1 MKLDC
6 IFMNEKEQEER
17 AKVVKEALS
26 WQKTPY
32 RHMARVK
39 GAGADCLTFMACV
52 FENCGLIEKIEIPFY
67 SKDWMNHR
75 SAERY
80 VEGLLQYTK
89 EISTPPLP
97 GDIIVWKVGRCFS
110 HGALVIDY
118 PRIIHAQAGVG
129 VMQENA
135 ENAAWLTHEKN
146 GETRQRRV
154 FSYWGK

>member
-1 MKLDC
+1 
-6 IFMNEKEQEER
+6 MNQKEQAER
-17 AKVVKEALS
+17 NMVVKEALS

-52 FENCGLIEKIEIPFY
+52 FENCGLLNKIEIPYY

-80 VEGLLQYTK
+80 LEGLLKYTR
-89 EISTPPLP
+89 EIFTEPQQ
-97 GDIIVWKVGRCFS
+97 GDIILWKVGRCFS
-110 HGALVIDY
+110 HGAIVIDY
-118 PRIIHAQAGVG
+118 PLIIHAQAGVG

-135 ENAAWLTHEKN
+135 ENAAWLTHEAN
-146 GETRQRRV
+146 GKPRARRV
-154 FSYWGK
+154 FSYWGQ